1 MEINRVGLSNIKPTN
16 LKNTTENGSDFK
28 EIMNEQI
35 QKLNDKQVEAD
46 NYIKDL
52 ISGKDVDLH
61 QVMIATE
68 EARLSLELA
77 VQIRNKIIEAYKELN
92 NMQL

>member
-1 MEINRVGLSNIKPTN
+1 MEINRIGLSNIKPTN
-16 LKNTTENGSDFK
+16 LKNTTENGSNFK

>member
-1 MEINRVGLSNIKPTN
+1 MEINRVVLSNIKPTN
-16 LKNTTENGSDFK
+16 LKNTTENGSNFK

>member
-1 MEINRVGLSNIKPTN
+1 MEINKIGLSGINSVNSKVN
-16 LKNTTENGSDFK
+16 DKTETDFRAVL
-28 EIMNEQI
+28 NEQLN
-35 QKLNDKQVEAD
+35 KLNDKQVEAD
-46 NYIKDL
+46 NYISDL
-52 ISGKDVDLH
+52 ISGNDVDLH

-77 VQIRNKIIEAYKELN
+77 VQIRNKVVEAYKELN

>member
-1 MEINRVGLSNIKPTN
+1 MEINRIGLSGIKPINTN
-16 LKNTTENGSDFK
+16 ANNEKETDFRAVL
-28 EIMNEQI
+28 NEQLN
-35 QKLNDKQVEAD
+35 KLNDKQVEAD
-46 NYIKDL
+46 NYINDL
-52 ISGKDVDLH
+52 ISGNDVDLH

-77 VQIRNKIIEAYKELN
+77 VQIRNKVVEAYKELN

>member
-16 LKNTTENGSDFK
+16 LKNTTENGSNFK

>member
-1 MEINRVGLSNIKPTN
+1 MEVNRIGLSGINSVNSKEN
-16 LKNTTENGSDFK
+16 DKTESDFRAVL
-28 EIMNEQI
+28 NEQLK
-35 QKLNDKQVEAD
+35 KLNEKQVEAD
-46 NYIKDL
+46 NYIKDF
-52 ISGKDVDLH
+52 ISGNDVDLH

-77 VQIRNKIIEAYKELN
+77 VQIRNKIVEAYKELN